1 MDHEH
6 RWDPCV
12 AHRGDEVKGFV
23 DHYLAQPDRKV
34 LLVVGVGFDPR
45 SRVVATQLS
54 NTDASVRGLFIREN
68 RPDPSPDQ
76 LKRAN
81 VNMEALRATLTESQ
95 VEQIE
100 IFGSDGATVGGH
112 NVINVIRRQNLAGV
126 SDVIVDASAL
136 STGTSFPIIRY
147 FVERIAG
154 GMKGANLH
162 VFVVHDPCLDARI
175 RSTAN
180 DEPRSADTIS
190 LTSSGDSPTW
200 RAWRPRSIVESTRRR
215 AIAPF
220 RREQAGL
227 SSRSFAISSSVW
239 KGGERGAISAWH
251 AGQGANLHVFVVHDP
266 GFAVG
271 AAWIARPR
279 GPGRIRSTAT
289 TDAQH
294 RGEQGA
300 GVELALLL
308 LGVGPAPGAVAAAY
322 MASKAAR
329 PFPAWPMRRDY
340 GCRNWLPERTLHS
353 DTFTTL
359 SSLTTH
365 VRSYPFRRAT
375 LVSATSWRRS
385 IGQRS
390 KALGPSIRAILS
402 TPTRE
407 IRWISIEP
415 FSGWMTFASRFLRK
429 PEVRCS
435 FYPHSAAR

>member
-180 DEPRSADTIS
+180 DEPRYIH
-190 LTSSGDSPTW
+190 G
-200 RAWRPRSIVESTRRR
+200 
-215 AIAPF
+215 F
-220 RREQAGL
+220 
-227 SSRSFAISSSVW
+227 
-239 KGGERGAISAWH
+239 KGGSTLSGMADAARLWLPQLAA
-251 AGQGANLHVFVVHDP
+251 GANVALGHLYDFIEPHDTCP
-266 GFAVG
+266 
-271 AAWIARPR
+271 I
-279 GPGRIRSTAT
+279 
-289 TDAQH
+289 
-294 RGEQGA
+294 
-300 GVELALLL
+300 L
-308 LGVGPAPGAVAAAY
+308 
-322 MASKAAR
+322 
-329 PFPAWPMRRDY
+329 PFPASNPRLGDELAEKYRTEIESTWSVDP
-340 GCRNWLPERTLHS
+340 RNIVYADEGDPLDLYRT
-353 DTFTTL
+353 
-359 SSLTTH
+359 
-365 VRSYPFRRAT
+365 
-375 LVSATSWRRS
+375 
-385 IGQRS
+385 
-390 KALGPSIRAILS
+390 IL
-402 TPTRE
+402 RLDD
-407 IRWISIEP
+407 
-415 FSGWMTFASRFLRK
+415 LRK
-429 PEVRCS
+429 PVFAETGGSMLILSPLGSKVMALGALM
-435 FYPHSAAR
+435 AALERDLPVAYLESISYELDETSLEEINQPNLIHLWLEGDAYSQPRPALPMDGGAGQ